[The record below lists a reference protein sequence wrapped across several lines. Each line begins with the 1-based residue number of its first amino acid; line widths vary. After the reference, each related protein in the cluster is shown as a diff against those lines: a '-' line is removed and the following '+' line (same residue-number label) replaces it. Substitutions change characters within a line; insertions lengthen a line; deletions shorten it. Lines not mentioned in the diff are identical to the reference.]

1 MNFEILLSKLLRLP
15 LNKALDIYNEY
26 LKNNQDNFAN
36 NLRASNLLMEKT
48 QTRKRIKDEC
58 FETALMALAFMSQKK
73 NQLADMMLEETK
85 P

>member
-48 QTRKRIKDEC
+48 QTRKRIK
-58 FETALMALAFMSQKK
+58 TSY
-73 NQLADMMLEETK
+73 
-85 P
+85 